1 MTFPPDLGLNGNGS
15 PQGPKRNRV
24 RDMGTKVTAT
34 MDSLNATSKR
44 IEETAGWVTVA
55 LACVAVVS
63 ICALGMAVIAL
74 IGYRRCDK
82 GDDDD

>member
-1 MTFPPDLGLNGNGS
+1 MADIEISG
-15 PQGPKRNRV
+15 RNVSRI
-24 RDMGTKVTAT
+24 RDMGARVSST

-63 ICALGMAVIAL
+63 IAALGLAVIAL
-74 IGYRRCDK
+74 IGNSHK
-82 GDDDD
+82 KAASDD